1 MGWKWNADMEFGMT
15 IEQVDDP
22 IVQRPQILRSVEFF
36 QRPRR
41 RSPTSQYKLSRQKA
55 SSSIMVS
62 RWGLR

>member
-1 MGWKWNADMEFGMT
+1 MT